1 MSSALHEKR
10 FEVVVIGAS
19 AGGIRAVT
27 AVLSVLPEDFALPI
41 IVVQHVHPHSGGYIS
56 HILGAKCAL
65 IVKQADEKEP
75 VLGGTVYIAPPN
87 YHLMLETDRSFSLS
101 VAAPVNYSR
110 PAIDV
115 LFESTID
122 AYYDKI
128 VCIVLTGANNDGSQ
142 GAAKIH
148 RAGGY
153 VIVQDPL
160 TAEADSMPR
169 ATLAATIVDKVLP
182 LEQIGVYL
190 LQLINRSNQLW
201 HFP

>member
-1 MSSALHEKR
+1 MSSVLHEKR
-10 FEVVVIGAS
+10 FEAVVIGAS
-19 AGGIRAVT
+19 AGGIRALT
-27 AVLSVLPEDFALPI
+27 MVLSALPEDFALPI
-41 IVVQHVHPHSGGYIS
+41 IIVQHVHPHSGGYIS

-75 VLGGTVYIAPPN
+75 VLGGRVYIAPPN

-101 VAAPVNYSR
+101 IAAPVNYSR

-115 LFESTID
+115 LFETAID

-128 VCIVLTGANNDGSQ
+128 VCIVLTGANHDGSQ

-153 VIVQDPL
+153 IIVQDPL

-169 ATLAATIVDKVLP
+169 ATLAATPVDKVLP
-182 LEQIGVYL
+182 LEQIGAYL